1 MRRMLAVLRYE
12 YKMQFR
18 RLATWGIFLAA
29 TVLSLLDNFPS
40 SANLARLEFLREPAY
55 FVYRIMS
62 LDSLVLLFGLM
73 FLLAGRLPLDT
84 KTGMKPLLMAT
95 PLQKW
100 QYVLGKLLGGFLYVF
115 SLLSIFL
122 VLNTAIYAAAA
133 PFEVSWAECI
143 VPLLKALLVSAAP
156 AGWFVSFVSIALPG
170 MIDIRL
176 FYILSAVLFGFN
188 ATYVGSAEAMPF
200 YLITAGDLVRL
211 IWVHPKWPF
220 VDTGSVVANGGFLV
234 GSGIVCGSLLFLKR
248 KFWRA
253 E

>member
-1 MRRMLAVLRYE
+1 MRRMLAILRYE

-73 FLLAGRLPLDT
+73 FLLAGRFPLDA

-122 VLNTAIYAAAA
+122 ALNTAIYAAAA

-143 VPLLKALLVSAAP
+143 VPLLKALLV
-156 AGWFVSFVSIALPG
+156 
-170 MIDIRL
+170 
-176 FYILSAVLFGFN
+176 
-188 ATYVGSAEAMPF
+188 
-200 YLITAGDLVRL
+200 
-211 IWVHPKWPF
+211 
-220 VDTGSVVANGGFLV
+220 
-234 GSGIVCGSLLFLKR
+234 
-248 KFWRA
+248 
-253 E
+253 

>member
-29 TVLSLLDNFPS
+29 TALSLLDNFPS
-40 SANLARLEFLREPAY
+40 RAN
-55 FVYRIMS
+55 
-62 LDSLVLLFGLM
+62 
-73 FLLAGRLPLDT
+73 LAGRLPLDA

-122 VLNTAIYAAAA
+122 ALNTAIYAAAA

-176 FYILSAVLFGFN
+176 FYILAAVLFGFN

>member
-84 KTGMKPLLMAT
+84 KTGMKPLLI
-95 PLQKW
+95 P
-100 QYVLGKLLGGFLYVF
+100 
-115 SLLSIFL
+115 
-122 VLNTAIYAAAA
+122 
-133 PFEVSWAECI
+133 
-143 VPLLKALLVSAAP
+143 
-156 AGWFVSFVSIALPG
+156 
-170 MIDIRL
+170 IRL
-176 FYILSAVLFGFN
+176 L
-188 ATYVGSAEAMPF
+188 ATEHFSRAQH
-200 YLITAGDLVRL
+200 GDLRR
-211 IWVHPKWPF
+211 
-220 VDTGSVVANGGFLV
+220 GGPV
-234 GSGIVCGSLLFLKR
+234 
-248 KFWRA
+248 
-253 E
+253 

>member
-29 TVLSLLDNFPS
+29 TALSLLDNFPS
-40 SANLARLEFLREPAY
+40 RANLARLEFLREPAY

-73 FLLAGRLPLDT
+73 FLLAGRFPLDT

-122 VLNTAIYAAAA
+122 ALNTAIYAAAA

-143 VPLLKALLVSAAP
+143 VPLLKALLVSATP
-156 AGWFVSFVSIALPG
+156 AGRFVSFVSIALPG

-200 YLITAGDLVRL
+200 L
-211 IWVHPKWPF
+211 
-220 VDTGSVVANGGFLV
+220 
-234 GSGIVCGSLLFLKR
+234 
-248 KFWRA
+248 
-253 E
+253 